1 MQASFPRGQK
11 TPFLT
16 HCGNVTQVDRSSVGP
31 AAMFA
36 RVLKQDGLPGLY
48 RGVFARVA
56 WLAPSAGIMITVFEF
71 FHAQ

>member
-1 MQASFPRGQK
+1 M
-11 TPFLT
+11 TL
-16 HCGNVTQVDRSSVGP
+16 RSRL
-31 AAMFA
+31 ATTARQRCA

-71 FHAQ
+71 VHAQ